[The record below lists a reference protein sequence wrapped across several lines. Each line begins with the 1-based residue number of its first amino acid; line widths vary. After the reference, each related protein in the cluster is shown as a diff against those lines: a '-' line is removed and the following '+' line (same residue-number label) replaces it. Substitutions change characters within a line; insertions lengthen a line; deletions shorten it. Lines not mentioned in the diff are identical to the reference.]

1 MILYMHKNMLYKG
14 GIIVHKKRIF
24 IDTIYYPKDEK
35 KENFL
40 SRMLI
45 FIKEIF
51 IRLLHPY
58 SPVTVMFITFFLSL
72 LPLENYNNSTFDYLI
87 KHKEIIILFLLIWL
101 IFAIFCEIFKR
112 NNDEKNKEIAEK
124 NEKIRELEIQS
135 NNEALLL
142 SNRISVFAKD
152 AIKLKFYQIAKEM
165 VNFHQYI
172 ECAQVYSYTSYISNT
187 SENIV
192 VKVAYVEGYV
202 REDYQINSILQAY
215 YSINIEMY
223 EKIMRIID
231 LSEELDNTNDKK
243 THIEIKQKRDKI
255 LMNVLK
261 DILIKLIENDITEE
275 DTCSFEI
282 LRVLFTLYISN
293 NSSIEVQLNKIM
305 EQIPSFDNSLLK
317 KRTGIFGSILLKG
330 NIYSFINNTGSKK
343 GRQYISFPFIYEDK
357 RYVVLFT
364 MSNVFR
370 KKYDNEGTERI
381 KIKENF
387 LSKLDKT
394 LHT

>member
-1 MILYMHKNMLYKG
+1 MF
-14 GIIVHKKRIF
+14 RI
-24 IDTIYYPKDEK
+24 
-35 KENFL
+35 
-40 SRMLI
+40 
-45 FIKEIF
+45 IKEIF

-58 SPVTVMFITFFLSL
+58 SPIIVMLITFLFSL
-72 LPLENYNNSTFDYLI
+72 LPLDSYDNSVFDYLI
-87 KHKEIIILFLLIWL
+87 KHKEIIFFILMIWL
-101 IFAIFCEIFKR
+101 MIAVFCEIFKR
-112 NNDEKNKEIAEK
+112 NDEEKNKKIIEK
-124 NEKIRELEIQS
+124 NEEIKELKIQL
-135 NNEALLL
+135 NNESLLL
-142 SNRISVFAKD
+142 SNKISIFAKD
-152 AIKLKFYQIAKEM
+152 AIKMKFHQITKEM

-187 SENIV
+187 SDNIV

-243 THIEIKQKRDKI
+243 THIEIEQKRDKI

-261 DILIKLIENDITEE
+261 DILIKLIENNITEE
-275 DTCSFEI
+275 DTCSLEI
-282 LRVLFTLYISN
+282 LRVLFTLYTLN
-293 NSSIEVQLNKIM
+293 KSSIEVQLNKIM

-387 LSKLDKT
+387 LSKLDKM
-394 LHT
+394 LHTQ